1 MKIIMKY
8 ILLLVTFYVFGMREE
23 KASLPTLS
31 NLESLKE
38 YTLTDS
44 YKCFF
49 WTTGAVSLIAA
60 SSYGLK
66 KFPQLVERLALLQ
79 KSSLKNSK
87 IIGGL
92 ALASF
97 ALPQVINFTTYRHL
111 ATTSDM
117 NDFKIQNRKEK
128 NVSYT
133 KYYFRPNPLKVL
145 VSRLV
150 KIDSIDSTESRTK
163 IYEDIINTLSISN
176 LEELLSYLTNRS
188 ETSIETNL
196 MNTIEASLKVNIENL
211 TEESDPKNWAI
222 IFDLLSKT
230 KTSPAE
236 EYYKV
241 INNKIKTFDENKL
254 IQTWIEISKE
264 EYDNLIEQY
273 ELIKKINPELAT
285 KFSDTYLDQL
295 IAQLDESKLT
305 NKEDY
310 SFIKKLAYV
319 FSFLDKKNIKN
330 NIKKAETKLQDIVKN
345 STDKKKVIDT
355 LSSFYNHCKN
365 IYKVNEE
372 FKKLVL
378 FLSHFALDFIV
389 CVFEG
394 EEKYDKKRI
403 FCADALLYLQK
414 LKKQNS
420 QPNDELVDE
429 YKNYFTIYLKKHNIF
444 EMKGD
449 DRIKGRLEK
458 MKERLESLSLATN

>member
-1 MKIIMKY
+1 M
-8 ILLLVTFYVFGMREE
+8 
-23 KASLPTLS
+23 
-31 NLESLKE
+31 
-38 YTLTDS
+38 
-44 YKCFF
+44 
-49 WTTGAVSLIAA
+49 
-60 SSYGLK
+60 
-66 KFPQLVERLALLQ
+66 VERLALLQ

-128 NVSYT
+128 DVSYT

-150 KIDSIDSTESRTK
+150 KIDSTESRAE

-176 LEELLSYLTNRS
+176 FEELFSYLANRS
-188 ETSIETNL
+188 ETSKFETNL
-196 MNTIEASLKVNIENL
+196 MNTIEASLKVKIENL
-211 TEESDPKNWAI
+211 TGESDPTNWAI
-222 IFDLLSKT
+222 IFYLLSKT
-230 KTSPAE
+230 ETSLAE
-236 EYYKV
+236 EYYKG

-254 IQTWIEISKE
+254 IQTWIEISKK

-365 IYKVNEE
+365 IYKANEE

-394 EEKYDKKRI
+394 KEKNDKKRI
-403 FCADALLYLQK
+403 FCADALLYLRK

>member
-1 MKIIMKY
+1 MKY

-230 KTSPAE
+230 QTFLAE
-236 EYYKV
+236 QYYEG
-241 INNKIKTFDENKL
+241 INNKIQTFDENKL
-254 IQTWIEISKE
+254 IQKWIEIPKE

-295 IAQLDESKLT
+295 IAQLDETKITSEGNNLLIDK
-305 NKEDY
+305 
-310 SFIKKLAYV
+310 FAYV
-319 FSFLDKKNIKN
+319 FSFLDKTNIGENIRKVKEKLNSIQLNLESRPSGIMQHFENKRRSLFKN
-330 NIKKAETKLQDIVKN
+330 NEYRLFFFFNFYFGLNFIINLEDSENRRDLVRVLLHDILYCLIKIKQ
-345 STDKKKVIDT
+345 IDDSLCNT
-355 LSSFYNHCKN
+355 
-365 IYKVNEE
+365 
-372 FKKLVL
+372 
-378 FLSHFALDFIV
+378 
-389 CVFEG
+389 
-394 EEKYDKKRI
+394 
-403 FCADALLYLQK
+403 
-414 LKKQNS
+414 
-420 QPNDELVDE
+420 LVDE
-429 YKNYFTIYLKKHNIF
+429 YKDRLISFLNEYKILKMQEKEGKIERLRKKLKKFEINID
-444 EMKGD
+444 E
-449 DRIKGRLEK
+449 
-458 MKERLESLSLATN
+458 

>member
-38 YTLTDS
+38 YTLTES

-128 NVSYT
+128 DVSYT

-150 KIDSIDSTESRTK
+150 KIDSTESRAE

-176 LEELLSYLTNRS
+176 FEELFSYLANRS
-188 ETSIETNL
+188 ETSKFETNL
-196 MNTIEASLKVNIENL
+196 MNTIEASLKVKIENL
-211 TEESDPKNWAI
+211 TKESDPKNWAI
-222 IFDLLSKT
+222 IFYLLSKT
-230 KTSPAE
+230 ETSLAE
-236 EYYKV
+236 EYYKG

-254 IQTWIEISKE
+254 IQTWIEISKK

-295 IAQLDESKLT
+295 IAQLDESKITSEGNNLLID
-305 NKEDY
+305 K
-310 SFIKKLAYV
+310 FAYV
-319 FSFLDKKNIKN
+319 FSFLDKTNIGE
-330 NIKKAETKLQDIVKN
+330 NIRKVESRLKYILEN
-345 STDKKKVIDT
+345 STDKNKVINT
-355 LSSFYNHCKN
+355 LISYYTEYNKIHKSN
-365 IYKVNEE
+365 KE
-372 FKKLVL
+372 FKKLFI
-378 FLSHFALDFIV
+378 FLSHFALHFMTYL
-389 CVFEG
+389 FQG
-394 EEKYDKKRI
+394 EDKADKIRI
-403 FCADALLYLQK
+403 FFANSLYILIQVKEQNEK
-414 LKKQNS
+414 LC
-420 QPNDELVDE
+420 DELVNE
-429 YKNYFTIYLKKHNIF
+429 YKDYLVSYLKGHKIL

-449 DRIKGRLEK
+449 KRIKDRLEK
-458 MKERLESLSLATN
+458 IKERLKKLNIEIE

>member
-38 YTLTDS
+38 YTLTES

-128 NVSYT
+128 DVSYT

-150 KIDSIDSTESRTK
+150 KIDSTESRTE
-163 IYEDIINTLSISN
+163 IHEDIINTLSISN
-176 LEELLSYLTNRS
+176 LEELLGYLTNRS

-196 MNTIEASLKVNIENL
+196 MNTIEASLKVKIENL

-222 IFDLLSKT
+222 IFNLLSKT
-230 KTSPAE
+230 QTFLAE
-236 EYYKV
+236 QYYENIK
-241 INNKIKTFDENKL
+241 NKIKTFDENKL
-254 IQTWIEISKE
+254 IQTWIKISKE

-285 KFSDTYLDQL
+285 KFSDTYLNNL
-295 IAQLDESKLT
+295 IEELDETKITSEGNNSLIDK
-305 NKEDY
+305 
-310 SFIKKLAYV
+310 FAYV
-319 FSFLDKKNIKN
+319 FSFLDKTNIEENKR
-330 NIKKAETKLQDIVKN
+330 KAESRLKYILEN
-345 STDKKKVIDT
+345 STDKNKVIKT
-355 LSSFYNHCKN
+355 LISYCNEYEN
-365 IYKVNEE
+365 IHKSNKE
-372 FKKLVL
+372 FKKL
-378 FLSHFALDFIV
+378 FFFFSHFALHFMTYLLQ
-389 CVFEG
+389 
-394 EEKYDKKRI
+394 EEDKANMIRI
-403 FCADALLYLQK
+403 FFANSLYYLIQV
-414 LKKQNS
+414 KKQNEKLC
-420 QPNDELVDE
+420 DELVNE
-429 YKNYFTIYLKKHNIF
+429 YKDYLVSYLKEHMIL

-449 DRIKGRLEK
+449 ERIKNRLEK
-458 MKERLESLSLATN
+458 IKERLKTLKIMTN